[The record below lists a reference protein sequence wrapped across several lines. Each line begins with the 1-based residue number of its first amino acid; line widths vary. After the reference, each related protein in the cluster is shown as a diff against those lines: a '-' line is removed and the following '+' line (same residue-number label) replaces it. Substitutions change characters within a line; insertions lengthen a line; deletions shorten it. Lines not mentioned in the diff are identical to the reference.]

1 MSDHRAFRGV
11 WIPADI
17 WMNRELSLQEKVMLI
32 EIDSLQ
38 HPERGCFKT
47 NKALAE
53 FFDLSPSRVSRI
65 IARLEQA
72 GWVRV
77 ELMKEGKQIVERRI
91 FMTRPLGSAETQ
103 EGYCG
108 NASNPSAEAQ
118 EGYCGNASERG
129 SGVRGSTPRGS
140 DKPSRPSDDVR
151 AVFDHWREVMGK
163 SDRTVLDDNR
173 KRLITKALD
182 SYSLDDVM
190 AAITGCSL
198 SPYHMGENP
207 GRKRYNELGLILR
220 NADKI
225 EQFIGYAEQPPAN
238 VHRLEDHRPRPKHT
252 GLDQANAAG
261 LTPRADGT
269 FSL

>member
-17 WMNRELSLQEKVMLI
+17 WLNRELSLQEKVMLI

-65 IARLEQA
+65 IARLEQS

-77 ELMKEGKQIVERRI
+77 DLIKEGKQIVERRI
-91 FMTRPLGSAETQ
+91 FMARSMGSAEK
-103 EGYCG
+103 
-108 NASNPSAEAQ
+108 Q

-140 DKPSRPSDDVR
+140 DKPSRPSDDVQV
-151 AVFDHWREVMGK
+151 VFDHWREAMGK
-163 SDRTVLDDNR
+163 SERTVLDDNR
-173 KRLITKALD
+173 KRLIRKALD
-182 SYSLDDVM
+182 AYTLDDVK

-198 SPYHMGENP
+198 SPYHMGENQ
-207 GRKRYNELGLILR
+207 GGKRYNELGLILR

-238 VHRLEDHRPRPKHT
+238 VHRLDDHRPRPKHA
-252 GLDQANAAG
+252 GLDQATAAG
-261 LTPRADGT
+261 LTPRSDGT